1 MKLLEKKKKKKLF
14 LNTAPLFLYLRI
26 VHSLIFKK
34 LAACTLELKSFS
46 LPVNT
51 RLTFIILSNLYP
63 VIFNVI
69 IHKGVTYKAS
79 FTKFR
84 FEYKKGK

>member
-1 MKLLEKKKKKKLF
+1 MKLLEKKRKKLF

-34 LAACTLELKSFS
+34 LAACTLKSFS
-46 LPVNT
+46 LPVST

-69 IHKGVTYKAS
+69 IHKGVIYKAS
-79 FTKFR
+79 FTKLR
-84 FEYKKGK
+84 FEY